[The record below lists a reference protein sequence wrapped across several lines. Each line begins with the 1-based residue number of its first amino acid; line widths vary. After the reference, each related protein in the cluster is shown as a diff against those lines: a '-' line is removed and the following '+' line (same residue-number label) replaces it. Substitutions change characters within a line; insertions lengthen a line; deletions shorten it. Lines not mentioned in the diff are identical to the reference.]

1 MAQGGWGKPD
11 TPNQWWGNKMNAFHF
26 LRPEWLWGFLP
37 LGGLLLMLAK
47 HGATAQVWEAVC
59 DAHLLPHV
67 LVGATGAKSRQP
79 LILLGLAW
87 ALALVA
93 LAGPVWSQ
101 LSQPVFRAESALV
114 ILLDVSR
121 SMDAQDV
128 TPSRLTRAKHKLR
141 DILNRRQE
149 GQTALVVFGGEAFV
163 VSPLTDDARTIE
175 TFVQTLD
182 TTLMPVQGSRP
193 DLALKL
199 GNELLEQAGMPRG
212 DLLLVTDGEV
222 EPETLNAIKQLSA
235 KGRSISVLGVG
246 TEDGAP
252 IPEEGGFVKDDTG
265 AIVVTKLHPA
275 SLQAAAR
282 AGGGRFALLSLDD
295 QDLDVVL
302 PSVDVERISVT
313 TVPTQRTTDLWQE
326 EGPWVVLLLVAIALP
341 AFRRGWVGVV
351 LLGLLFPQVS
361 QAFSWENMWERSDQR
376 AMKALEHNDPQK
388 AATLFEKPEWKGIAE
403 YRAGDYEQAEQ
414 TFSKSDSPEGHYN
427 RGNALAKLGKYPE
440 AMASYQAALTKQ
452 PDHED
457 AQHNFDLLKKLL
469 ENQQAE
475 SSQENESES
484 SDSSMGDQ
492 QQKANGKQSNQQGQ
506 EQNSERNEKEMN
518 PGQAASQD
526 HDQAVENN
534 SSGSSQ
540 DSSEEAKPSEKSR
553 SQNPSQD
560 LADKTESS
568 EIAQPSSEEKA
579 KDADSQEQ
587 RASASQSE
595 KAREDQKSEQ
605 ALQQWLRRIP
615 DDPGGL
621 LRRKFLLEHRRR
633 LEAGMAV
640 DSSGR
645 PW

>member
-1 MAQGGWGKPD
+1 MM
-11 TPNQWWGNKMNAFHF
+11 T
-26 LRPEWLWGFLP
+26 
-37 LGGLLLMLAK
+37 K
-47 HGATAQVWEAVC
+47 HGATAHVWESVC

-67 LVGATGAKSRQP
+67 LVGATGAKSRKP

-149 GQTALVVFGGEAFV
+149 GQTALVVFAGEAFV

-212 DLLLVTDGEV
+212 DLLLVTDGEA
-222 EPETLNAIKQLSA
+222 EPATLDAIKQLSA

-252 IPEEGGFVKDDTG
+252 IPEQGGFVKDDTG
-265 AIVVTKLHPA
+265 AIVVARLHPA

-302 PSVDVERISVT
+302 PSVDVERISSA

-341 AFRRGWVGVV
+341 AFRRGWVGVLLLAV
-351 LLGLLFPQVS
+351 LLLPQVS
-361 QAFSWENMWERSDQR
+361 QAFSLENLWERPDQQGI
-376 AMKALEHNDPQK
+376 KALEQKDPKK
-388 AATLFEKPEWKGIAE
+388 AAGLFEQPDWKGIAH

-414 TFSKSDSPEGHYN
+414 AFSTIDSPDAHYN

-440 AMASYQAALTKQ
+440 AIASYQAALTQ
-452 PDHED
+452 QADHVD
-457 AQHNFDLLKKLL
+457 AQHNLDVLKKML
-469 ENQQAE
+469 EDQQ
-475 SSQENESES
+475 SPSPQEQEPSS
-484 SDSSMGDQ
+484 SDSSSDDKQQKSEGEPSDQ
-492 QQKANGKQSNQQGQ
+492 QSQEHPSEKKEKDDGSSQEASKQ
-506 EQNSERNEKEMN
+506 EEE
-518 PGQAASQD
+518 P
-526 HDQAVENN
+526 
-534 SSGSSQ
+534 SSGSTQ
-540 DSSEEAKPSEKSR
+540 DPGENANQSEA
-553 SQNPSQD
+553 
-560 LADKTESS
+560 TES
-568 EIAQPSSEEKA
+568 QSS
-579 KDADSQEQ
+579 SQEAPPKPEDLDQ
-587 RASASQSE
+587 SDVPQSSPGEEGKEADPQAQQASASQSE
-595 KAREDQKSEQ
+595 QAREDQKSEQ

-621 LRRKFLLEHRRR
+621 LRQKFLLEHRRR
-633 LEAGMAV
+633 LEAGVAE

-645 PW
+645 RW